1 MRSHSCLRALRRTLE
16 VSGLRTPLYAG
27 DRVDG
32 KPLDGWHQASFAGTL
47 RSGRAG
53 VPAAFPGTGQCSCDR
68 ALLSPG
74 ASLLCSCRGIAG
86 PLRRTHRVRR
96 DHNWRG
102 SARQTRLGGRRQ
114 SHRIGDLQRNGQVK
128 VFAVPAREGKRMIG
142 LVRAHTSPAV
152 STTPTTGKHTVRCA
166 SRETTW
172 WFGRSEADR
181 KVEITS
187 TGSKASG
194 AMPKTG
200 CIRSAEYPENTFIFF
215 WGRFASALIIETRTS
230 SLCFT
235 RG

>member
-1 MRSHSCLRALRRTLE
+1 M
-16 VSGLRTPLYAG
+16 
-27 DRVDG
+27 
-32 KPLDGWHQASFAGTL
+32 
-47 RSGRAG
+47 
-53 VPAAFPGTGQCSCDR
+53 
-68 ALLSPG
+68 
-74 ASLLCSCRGIAG
+74 
-86 PLRRTHRVRR
+86 HRVRR

-102 SARQTRLGGRRQ
+102 SAPQTRLGGRRQ
-114 SHRIGDLQRNGQVK
+114 SHRIVDPAAQRPGEGVRGSRTR
-128 VFAVPAREGKRMIG
+128 REESDRVGPCS
-142 LVRAHTSPAV
+142 HQPSPAV

-200 CIRSAEYPENTFIFF
+200 CIRSAEYPENIFIFF
-215 WGRFASALIIETRTS
+215 WGRFASVSIIETRTS

-235 RG
+235 RS